1 MDKTYISDLIKEIFR
16 KHLNLDSNYFSH
28 YSDNGDN
35 LYIMK
40 DLGCDLLSRYEI
52 LNDVEKKC
60 GVLFSDDSVI
70 WQNDLTLYQY
80 IDAVYTNIKKEKH
93 LI

>member
-16 KHLNLDSNYFSH
+16 KYLKLDSNYFSQ

-35 LYIMK
+35 LFIMK

-60 GVLFSDDSVI
+60 GVLFSDDIII
-70 WQNDLTLYQY
+70 WQDDLTLYQY

>member
-16 KHLNLDSNYFSH
+16 KRLNLDSNYFSH
-28 YSDNGDN
+28 YSDNADN
-35 LYIMK
+35 LYIMR

-70 WQNDLTLYQY
+70 WQDDLTLYQY

>member
-1 MDKTYISDLIKEIFR
+1 MDKTYISDLIKEIFC
-16 KHLNLDSNYFSH
+16 KHLNLDSNYFSQ

-35 LYIMK
+35 LFIMK
-40 DLGCDLLSRYEI
+40 DLGCDLLSRYDI

-70 WQNDLTLYQY
+70 WQDDLTLYQY

>member
-16 KHLNLDSNYFSH
+16 KHLNLDSNYFSQ

-35 LYIMK
+35 LFIMK
-40 DLGCDLLSRYEI
+40 DLGCDLLSRYDI

-70 WQNDLTLYQY
+70 WQDDLTLYQY